1 MSKVALKPLDTRS
14 RTIISVSL
22 FVVVF
27 TILITLAS
35 IFDFQV
41 SQILTKNALKPG
53 EYISNDLFGFV
64 GEALGTS
71 PIYIVLGVCTSLLCW
86 FFAKSFD
93 KKGWSIALA
102 VLFALAGAVAWWYYV
117 KDVFKYVLEHAAAQ
131 IGAAAGSVVY
141 EFRHDGA
148 VMAIEWLIALTLDA
162 LTVLVFKNLKKETLK
177 KLLWWVIAALAA
189 AVVANI
195 VIMIVKDPI
204 GRMRFRAI
212 NSSVGQALIADGK
225 VQGYTPWYIRNG
237 QPPKDIIDM
246 FVANYPG
253 ASDAFKSFPSGHTCA
268 AGMSYAL
275 IMLPDVVEFKHKK
288 FGKIACWI
296 APIVLTMLVAI
307 SRIVVGAHYM
317 SDVTFGGTIAFL
329 CFVIAREIFI
339 CKGIHFFALFPKL
352 APKKKK
358 AAVADGQNVDI
369 EPENATETVS
379 EDFYVDIEPEDATET
394 VSEDFSEQL
403 VEESV
408 QQTACEASQEKSD
421 ELKEEDALSG
431 EQADEVS
438 REIAENLRDG
448 SIIE

>member
-237 QPPKDIIDM
+237 QPPKDIIAM

-288 FGKIACWI
+288 FGTIACWI

-339 CKGIHFFALFPKL
+339 CKGSHFFALFPKL
-352 APKKKK
+352 ASKKKK

>member
-1 MSKVALKPLDTRS
+1 MVKYNNQNKKIWESIMSKVALKPLDTKS
-14 RTIISVSL
+14 RTIISICI

-27 TILITLAS
+27 TILITIAS
-35 IFDFQV
+35 IYDFQV
-41 SQILTKNALKPG
+41 SQILTKNALKEG
-53 EYISNDLFGFV
+53 DYISNDFFGVV
-64 GEALGTS
+64 GEAVGTS
-71 PIYIVLGVCTSLLCW
+71 PIYIVIAVCTSLLCW

-93 KKGWSIALA
+93 KKAWSIVLA
-102 VLFALAGAVAWWYYV
+102 VVFAIAGAVAWWFYI
-117 KDVFKYVLEHAAAQ
+117 KDIFKYVLEHAAAQ

-148 VMAIEWLIALTLDA
+148 VMAIEWLIAFTLDA

-177 KLLWWVIAALAA
+177 KLLWWVIAALVA
-189 AVVANI
+189 AVVANL
-195 VIMIVKDPI
+195 VIMFVKDPV

-212 NSSVGQALIADGK
+212 NSSVGQALIQSGQ

-237 QPPKDIIDM
+237 QPSKDIIET
-246 FVANYPG
+246 FVSNYPG

-275 IMLPDVVEFKHKK
+275 IMLPDVVDFKHKK
-288 FGKIACWI
+288 FGKIACWV
-296 APIVLTMLVAI
+296 APIVITMLVAI

-317 SDVTFGGTIAFL
+317 SDVTFGGTIAFV
-329 CFVIAREIFI
+329 CFIIAREIFV
-339 CKGIHFFALFPKL
+339 CKGSHFFSLFPKL
-352 APKKKK
+352 APKKK
-358 AAVADGQNVDI
+358 AAVEDGLDVSVDV

-379 EDFYVDIEPEDATET
+379 EDF
-394 VSEDFSEQL
+394 SEQL
-403 VEESV
+403 IEESV
-408 QQTACEASQEKSD
+408 EQAACEASQEKSD

-431 EQADEVS
+431 EQADQVS

>member
-162 LTVLVFKNLKKETLK
+162 LTVLVFKNLKKDTLK

-225 VQGYTPWYIRNG
+225 VQGYTPWHIRNG
-237 QPPKDIIDM
+237 QPPKDIIAM

-288 FGKIACWI
+288 FGTIACWI

-339 CKGIHFFALFPKL
+339 CKGSHFFALFPKL